1 MKLYLSRGEFLTE
14 TDGILHSGQNIFPET
29 SCLSAII
36 KPLAVY
42 FCFFWLVVNQ
52 LLHLASRKIFLSKIK
67 PKILAV
73 KIRLI

>member
-42 FCFFWLVVNQ
+42 FWLVVNQ
-52 LLHLASRKIFLSKIK
+52 LLHLASRKIFLSKKK

-73 KIRLI
+73 KRRLI